1 MNITKEIL
9 DRKISDFEETNVDW
23 TYREFII
30 MAENEFGM
38 CNADLDSM
46 TDEELNAHDDFL
58 FELSLK

>member
-1 MNITKEIL
+1 MELKKHML
-9 DRKISDFEETNVDW
+9 DMKVSEFEETDVDW

-38 CNADLDSM
+38 TNADLDSM
-46 TDEELNAHDDFL
+46 SDEELNNYDNFL